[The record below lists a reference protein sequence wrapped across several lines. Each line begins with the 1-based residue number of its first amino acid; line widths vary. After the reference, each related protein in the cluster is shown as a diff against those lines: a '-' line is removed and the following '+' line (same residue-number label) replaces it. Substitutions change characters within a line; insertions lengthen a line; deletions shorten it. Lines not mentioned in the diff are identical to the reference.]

1 MKGFMMAWLSR
12 WALPTVIGQFL
23 WVAGLC
29 AADSGRESAD
39 PKPGVRS
46 LQFQEFEDPVEVL
59 VPRQPRTVSEEARM
73 DALAW
78 FATGRIRQHR
88 GDMAGAMKAY
98 RKAVERDPSAAAVY
112 RVLIPLAI
120 ELRRNDEAAK
130 WAAKAVELNPE
141 DQQLLMQ
148 AAALLIDREDIPG
161 AIRVLDMAAKAPGID
176 RHSPQFVN
184 IMQKLAIL
192 NMAVDRKA
200 EAVAG
205 FEILFDALIDPEK
218 YKLDFPM
225 RAALQNSPATSFE
238 RIGQVFLDAKKTDL
252 ALAAFKKA
260 IESKKGA
267 PGKLSVSLAQAY
279 LQAGD
284 AQQALDELQKYIDK
298 QLETRGRAAYELLA
312 EILAKLDK
320 SAELIP
326 RLEAAAEKDARNSTL
341 QFFLADQYAAKNRLD
356 EAEALYL
363 KTLEATAELPG
374 FVGLAAVYR
383 RQNRPADLLEILVKG
398 YSEVGELK
406 GFAAEF
412 KAVAAD
418 EKLLAK
424 LLKSGEEL
432 IAEEPSPVDFPT
444 GYVLANLA
452 ADGKKTELAEKFYR
466 FLLTIKRE
474 RAGLIFE
481 ELGSHFVEV
490 RKYPEAVKVY
500 QEAADD
506 PDLSD
511 NRAIF
516 LFLATNALQRSGN
529 TKGALEAIAEAQK
542 LTPNNPLFRT
552 QEAWVYSD
560 AHQFDEAIERLE
572 KLIADFPEPQFRKI
586 IRRAQYILSNTYVL
600 KGDLP
605 QGEKILEAIYK
616 EEPEDISVNNDLG
629 YLYADQGKNL
639 EQAEG
644 MIRKALA
651 ADPENG
657 AYLDSLGWVLFKLG
671 KYDDAL
677 PYLEKAVKNSPGA
690 GDETLW
696 EHLADVYE
704 RLKQPAKA
712 VETWRKSLEFAAKAA
727 YPDKPLIE
735 RVKEKIARQEKNE
748 KK

>member
-1 MKGFMMAWLSR
+1 M
-12 WALPTVIGQFL
+12 
-23 WVAGLC
+23 
-29 AADSGRESAD
+29 
-39 PKPGVRS
+39 
-46 LQFQEFEDPVEVL
+46 
-59 VPRQPRTVSEEARM
+59 
-73 DALAW
+73 
-78 FATGRIRQHR
+78 
-88 GDMAGAMKAY
+88 
-98 RKAVERDPSAAAVY
+98 
-112 RVLIPLAI
+112 
-120 ELRRNDEAAK
+120 
-130 WAAKAVELNPE
+130 
-141 DQQLLMQ
+141 
-148 AAALLIDREDIPG
+148 IDRDDLPG
-161 AIRVLDMAAKAPGID
+161 AIRVLEMASKAPGMD
-176 RHSPQFVN
+176 RHSPQFVS

-192 NMAVDRKA
+192 NMAVERKA
-200 EAVAG
+200 EAVAA
-205 FEILFDALIDPEK
+205 FEILFDALTDPEK
-218 YKLDFPM
+218 YKLDFQT
-225 RAALQNSPATSFE
+225 RAALQSTAATSYE

-267 PGKLSVSLAQAY
+267 PGKLSVNLAQAY
-279 LQAGD
+279 LQAGN
-284 AQQALDELQKYIDK
+284 AQEALDELQKYIDK
-298 QLETRGRAAYELLA
+298 QLETKGRAAYELLA

-341 QFFLADQYAAKNRLD
+341 QFFLADQYAAKNRLED
-356 EAEALYL
+356 AEALYT

-383 RQNRPADLLEILVKG
+383 RQNRPAELLEILVKG

-412 KAVAAD
+412 KAIAAD

-452 ADGKKTELAEKFYR
+452 ADGKKTELTEKFYR

-481 ELGSHFVEV
+481 ELGSYYIEV
-490 RKYPEAVKVY
+490 RKYAEAAKVY

-511 NRAIF
+511 NRANF
-516 LFLATNALQRSGN
+516 LFLTTNALQRSGD
-529 TKGALEAIAEAQK
+529 TKGALEAITAAQA
-542 LTPNNPLFRT
+542 LMPNNPLLRT

-560 AHQFDEAIERLE
+560 AHQFDVAIERLE
-572 KLIADFPEPQFRKI
+572 KLIADFPEAQFRKI

-600 KGDLP
+600 KGDIP
-605 QGEKILEAIYK
+605 KGEKILEAIYK
-616 EEPEDISVNNDLG
+616 EEPDDISVNNDLG

-704 RLKQPAKA
+704 RLKQPAQA
-712 VETWRKSLEFAAKAA
+712 VEKWKKSLEMAEKAA

-735 RVKEKIARQEKNE
+735 RVKDKIARHDKNE